1 MHYRRHS
8 LFGYTSLQHWFAL
21 YWRLIWIAIFLH
33 RLPVLQPVQVAV
45 VAVFF
50 GQKFLM
56 AALLDNLPFV
66 HGDDAVGHAH
76 GGEAV
81 GDDEYGAVAADGLHL
96 LHDGAFGFVV
106 QRAGGFV

>member
-1 MHYRRHS
+1 MACYIS
-8 LFGYTSLQHWFAL
+8 V
-21 YWRLIWIAIFLH
+21 H
-33 RLPVLQPVQVAV
+33 RLAILQLVQVAV

-50 GQKFLM
+50 GQEFLM

-66 HGDDAVGHAH
+66 HSDDAVGHAH

-81 GDDEYGAVAADGLHL
+81 GDDEHGAVAADGLHL

-106 QRAGGFV
+106 QRTGGFV